1 MKTSIEI
8 GVAILAVALEIMA
21 IEKAQAADLGMKDSP
36 RSVVTA
42 GCDCAD
48 KISWGGLSIGLAA
61 GGVDANHD
69 LSASET
75 FPASEAI
82 DAPLL
87 TNNAELN
94 GLSSTGFLGHVTAGY
109 DAEIGSS
116 GILIGVKGWYG
127 LSNADTT
134 LDIGAA
140 PAGLSAKLEKQ
151 ADYGGIIR
159 LGRIV
164 GSDRSTLFYI
174 GGGWQQGDY
183 DLSVSGVTS
192 AEPEA
197 GGINSSVTFSGP
209 VAAAGVEYAF
219 SQHIFGGVEYRHWF
233 AESQDWANANAGP
246 FSVKDKLGENAFE
259 ATLRYK
265 F

>member
-36 RSVVTA
+36 RSVMTT

-69 LSASET
+69 LSAGEEVPVGPET
-75 FPASEAI
+75 PATSIA
-82 DAPLL
+82 LG
-87 TNNAELN
+87 ELN

-116 GILIGVKGWYG
+116 GVLIGVKGWYG

-134 LDIGAA
+134 LDIGSG
-140 PAGLSAKLEKQ
+140 PGSLNAKLEKQ
-151 ADYGGIIR
+151 ADYGGIVR

-183 DLSVSGVTS
+183 DLSVSGKTS
-192 AEPEA
+192 AQLEQA
-197 GGINSSVTFSGP
+197 GINSSVTFSGP

-219 SQHIFGGVEYRHWF
+219 SQHIFGGVEYHHWF
-233 AESQDWANANAGP
+233 AESQNWTNANAAP
-246 FSVKDKLGENAFE
+246 LSVKDKLGENAFE